1 MMVTCMRMTSRL
13 CCRAL
18 RGEGRTPA
26 EGLSAISSRPYLFFA
41 ALFSQYRNASLDIT
55 QASWS
60 CAASAESNLAPE
72 QHSCQ
77 ADKTLTLSFTLKCFL
92 FFFLSPTSKIHK
104 AAKLLTCVRKPGE
117 ILHSFMPFYAKVP
130 VVYLKNTEHFS
141 TIKKHVI
148 W

>member
-1 MMVTCMRMTSRL
+1 MK
-13 CCRAL
+13 
-18 RGEGRTPA
+18 A
-26 EGLSAISSRPYLFFA
+26 EHQQRDFQPFPLVRPYLFFA

-60 CAASAESNLAPE
+60 CAASAESNLASK

-104 AAKLLTCVRKPGE
+104 AAKLLTCVRGPGE
-117 ILHSFMPFYAKVP
+117 ILHSFMPFYAKLP

-148 W
+148 